1 MRTKRSYKAT
11 KVETKNKTKK
21 NKSKYNTILS
31 AYIISNSYKDNEKN
45 LACFLSNNNKIKQF
59 AFKVFYYMLNYWK
72 TNIPN
77 KWTSIIKHSLIQSI
91 DKTTIL
97 KIGFTATEFKYI
109 IDFVTNKDKNKLFD
123 YLNDK
128 FLKVTASINS
138 LCEPEYTIYHV
149 SFNKYL
155 QNIFL
160 SQLEILLFVKN
171 VTWNNIMEIY
181 NSIKNKKEKEIYNFF
196 IFDLI
201 YGADKDIQSIYRDNL
216 GNMSFFRNR
225 LTNFKHN
232 KQNYKKL
239 TECNKS
245 IINVPNYH
253 DYGIY
258 NSTERYK
265 IMTKSPYAKIMKTN
279 NSNYIGGPSGSTGLI
294 YIMLF
299 HFYNFPF
306 SYKNKIMLLG
316 LLIADYIP
324 LWHTIPEILLS
335 AYPEFKD
342 TSIKKYSL
350 DQNAVLYS
358 IHLLTPFIQ

>member
-1 MRTKRSYKAT
+1 MRTKRSYNK
-11 KVETKNKTKK
+11 KNKLNKTKK
-21 NKSKYNTILS
+21 HKSKSTSIQSVYNKL
-31 AYIISNSYKDNEKN
+31 NSDKDNEKN
-45 LACFLSNNNKIKQF
+45 LACFLGNNNKIKQF
-59 AFKVFYYMLNYWK
+59 AFKIFYYMLNYWK

-97 KIGFTATEFKYI
+97 KIGFTPTEFKDI
-109 IDFVTNKDKNKLFD
+109 ISLVTNKNKNKLFN

-149 SFNKYL
+149 SFNKRL
-155 QNIFL
+155 QKIFL
-160 SQLEILLFVKN
+160 SQVETLLFVKN
-171 VTWNNIMEIY
+171 ISWNNIMKMY
-181 NSIKNKKEKEIYNFF
+181 NSLNSKREKANFNFF

-201 YGADKDIQSIYRDNL
+201 YGEDKQVQSIYRDNL
-216 GNMSFFRNR
+216 GNMSFFRDR
-225 LTNFKHN
+225 LTNFNHN

-245 IINVPNYH
+245 IVSNDSDYET
-253 DYGIY
+253 YGIY

-265 IMTKSPYAKIMKTN
+265 IMSKSPYAEIMKTN
-279 NSNYIGGPSGSTGLI
+279 KSDYIGGPSGSTGLI
-294 YIMLF
+294 YITLF
-299 HFYNFPF
+299 YFYDFPF
-306 SYKNKIMLLG
+306 TYKNKIMLLG

-324 LWHTIPEILLS
+324 LWHTIPEILLL

-350 DQNAVLYS
+350 DQNAVVYS
-358 IHLLTPFIQ
+358 INLLKQFI